1 LETVPS
7 SFWRKKRVLVTGHTG
22 FKGSWLTLWLQS
34 MGASVTGYAL
44 APPTTPNLFELTK
57 ADTGISSVPGDVRD
71 LAALQ
76 NCFNDAQPEIVIHMA
91 AQALVRQSYA
101 DPVGTYQTNAMGTVH
116 VLESVRNTPSIR
128 AVVVV
133 TSDKCYDNREWIWG
147 YRETEPMGGFEPY
160 SNSKGCAELIVSAYR
175 NSFFHPTK
183 FGEHGCAIASARAG
197 NVFGGGDWAEDRLVP
212 DIFRAV
218 LANQNVVLRNPDAVR
233 PWQHVLEP
241 LSGYLLLAQGLV
253 EHGSKFAEGWN
264 FGPSEADVKSVRWVT
279 ETILQQWG
287 HGVSWKLDEGANP
300 HEAHLLKLDSAKA
313 RGLLHWCPKTN
324 LETGLKMTVDWY
336 KAYASNADLRRLT
349 LQQIANYVALP
360 KGTVAAGVQ
369 SGQ

>member
-1 LETVPS
+1 MGA
-7 SFWRKKRVLVTGHTG
+7 LVTGY
-22 FKGSWLTLWLQS
+22 S
-34 MGASVTGYAL
+34 L
-44 APPTTPNLFELTK
+44 APPTTPNLFELTR
-57 ADTGISSVPGDVRD
+57 ADTDITSVAGDVRD

-76 NCFNDAQPEIVIHMA
+76 RCFNAAQPEIVIHMA
-91 AQALVRQSYA
+91 AQALVRLSYT

-116 VLESVRNTPSIR
+116 VLEAVRLTPSVR
-128 AVVVV
+128 ALVVI

-147 YRETEPMGGFEPY
+147 YRETEAMGGFDPY

-175 NSFFHPTK
+175 NSFFHPAK
-183 FGEHGCAIASARAG
+183 IDDHSCAIASARAG

-212 DIFRAV
+212 DIFRAH
-218 LANQNVVLRNPDAVR
+218 LASQNVVLRNPDAVR

-253 EHGSKFAEGWN
+253 EHGTKFAEGWN
-264 FGPSEADVKSVRWVT
+264 FGPTEADVRSVRSVT
-279 ETILQQWG
+279 EVVLQQWG
-287 HGVSWKLDEGANP
+287 HGASWKLDESAHP

-313 RGLLHWCPKTN
+313 RGLLHWCPKTS
-324 LETGLKMTVDWY
+324 LETGLQMTVDWY
-336 KAYASNADLRRLT
+336 KAYGSNIDLRRFT

-360 KGTVAAGVQ
+360 KGSVAAGVQ